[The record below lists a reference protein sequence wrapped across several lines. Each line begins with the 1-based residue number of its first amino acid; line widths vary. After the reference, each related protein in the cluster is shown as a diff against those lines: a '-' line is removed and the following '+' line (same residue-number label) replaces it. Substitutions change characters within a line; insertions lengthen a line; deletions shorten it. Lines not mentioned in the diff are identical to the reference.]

1 MRAIGLCIGN
11 YFYEMKNGLICSVEQ
26 VKDIKSSGVNHY
38 NFGDEC
44 VLFKEYKPSKHQ
56 FYAEPIPLTEEW
68 LLKFGFEKG
77 WNQYDK
83 HDYYAKDCW
92 GKIRIDNGYLEPAE
106 YYFLDGIR
114 DSYKIKYIHQLQNLY
129 HALTGEELKVKELA

>member
-1 MRAIGLCIGN
+1 MRAIDLRIGN

-26 VKDIKSSGVNHY
+26 VKDIGSSGVNHY

-68 LLKFGFEKG
+68 LLKFGFFLSEESDTYNKC
-77 WNQYDK
+77 NESYNEM
-83 HDYYAKDCW
+83 C
-92 GKIRIDNGYLEPAE
+92 IEGYLQKEMNVTDINVR
-106 YYFLDGIR
+106 L
-114 DSYKIKYIHQLQNLY
+114 KHVHQLQNLY